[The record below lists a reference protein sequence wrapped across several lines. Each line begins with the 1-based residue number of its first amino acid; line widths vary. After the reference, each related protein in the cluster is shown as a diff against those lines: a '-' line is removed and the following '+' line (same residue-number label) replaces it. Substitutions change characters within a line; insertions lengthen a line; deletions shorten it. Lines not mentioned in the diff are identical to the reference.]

1 MAPLSFEPVA
11 EAAHSVF
18 SRYPATL
25 LGESDPMTCRPGR
38 VFAWI
43 RPDVA
48 VYVSNLDVSEEKPAA
63 SESAERM
70 EPRFSKLE
78 R

>member
-18 SRYPATL
+18 SQYPATL
-25 LGESDPMTCRPGR
+25 LGESDPVTCRPGR
-38 VFAWI
+38 VFSWTC
-43 RPDVA
+43 PDVA
-48 VYVSNLDVSEEKPAA
+48 VYVSNLNVSEEKPAESD
-63 SESAERM
+63 SEERM
-70 EPRFSKLE
+70 EPRHSDLQ